1 MRILRGFLKNDEF
14 GLGGRQALR
23 LQQQS
28 ITAAAA
34 EQSFDVAVDRFY
46 HTQWVPSSGSSSG
59 CPRDDPAT
67 CGLVSPS
74 TEPEKVSTV
83 LREST
88 LLIPDRGTKI
98 PTGSCVPLWLLAPE
112 NQSAIHDFGQ
122 DV

>member
-46 HTQWVPSSGSSSG
+46 HTHGYL
-59 CPRDDPAT
+59 RPA
-67 CGLVSPS
+67 V
-74 TEPEKVSTV
+74 V
-83 LREST
+83 
-88 LLIPDRGTKI
+88 
-98 PTGSCVPLWLLAPE
+98 
-112 NQSAIHDFGQ
+112 Q
-122 DV
+122 DALEMIQQHAG